1 MQFVNQR
8 KWFYKRF
15 NKKSKVLKLGF
26 NNLYIFPNLFGL
38 YWIITTIALFILG
51 TNLEANFTIFISY
64 LMVTVFL
71 ISLFLT
77 HFNLHGLELYSIN
90 QSINYANSKTFY
102 EIRIFSN
109 KYRNNLKIKF
119 INKNCNFIKLQ
130 HVEGEMGISLVSEK
144 KDRGIY
150 IPDLIYGESSSPLSL
165 CNCWFYWRP
174 TDKIIIAPEI
184 MKGNSTIQN
193 TIKKNNSNNLLF
205 NFSEK
210 DQLDDIKNFKRGDRK
225 ANIYWKSLAR
235 QKILSTKTYLN
246 EAKDI
251 KWLILNKS
259 IPLEIALKNL
269 CFEIH
274 NEYLNNNTY
283 GIKLDKQNEILPNRG
298 KDHYFKNL
306 YNLALYKK

>member
-15 NKKSKVLKLGF
+15 NKKSKVIKLGF
-26 NNLYIFPNLFGL
+26 NNLYIFPNLFGF
-38 YWIITTIALFILG
+38 YWIITTITLFILG

-90 QSINYANSKTFY
+90 QSINYANSKAFY
-102 EIRIFSN
+102 EIRIYSN

-130 HVEGEMGISLVSEK
+130 HIEGEMDMSLLSDK
-144 KDRGIY
+144 KERGIY

-165 CNCWFYWRP
+165 FNCWFYWKP
-174 TDKIIIAPEI
+174 IDKIIIAPEI
-184 MKGNSTIQN
+184 IKGKITMQSA
-193 TIKKNNSNNLLF
+193 IKKNNSNNLLF
-205 NFSEK
+205 NVSET
-210 DQLDDIKNFKRGDRK
+210 DQLDDIRSYKKGDRK
-225 ANIYWKSLAR
+225 ATIYWKSLAR

-246 EAKDI
+246 EAKDT

-259 IPLEIALKNL
+259 IPLETSLQNL
-269 CFEIH
+269 CYEIH

-283 GIKLDKQNEILPNRG
+283 GIKLDKHNEILPNKG

-306 YNLALYKK
+306 YNLAVYKK

>member
-15 NKKSKVLKLGF
+15 NKKSKVIKLGF

-38 YWIITTIALFILG
+38 YWIITTITLFILG

-90 QSINYANSKTFY
+90 QSISYANSKAFY
-102 EIRIFSN
+102 EIRIYSN

-130 HVEGEMGISLVSEK
+130 HVEGEIDMSLLSDK
-144 KDRGIY
+144 KERGIY
-150 IPDLIYGESSSPLSL
+150 IPDLIYGESSAPLSL
-165 CNCWFYWRP
+165 FNCWFYWKP
-174 TDKIIIAPEI
+174 IDKIIIAPEI
-184 MKGNSTIQN
+184 KKGKITMQS
-193 TIKKNNSNNLLF
+193 TIKKNNSNNLIF
-205 NFSEK
+205 NVSQT
-210 DQLDDIKNFKRGDRK
+210 DQLNDIKNYKKGDRK

-235 QKILSTKTYLN
+235 QKILSTKTYLS
-246 EAKDI
+246 EAKDT

-259 IPLEIALKNL
+259 IPLEIALQNL
-269 CFEIH
+269 CYEIH

-283 GIKLDKQNEILPNRG
+283 GIKLDKHNEILPNKG
-298 KDHYFKNL
+298 KNHYFKNL
-306 YNLALYKK
+306 YNLAVYKR